1 MFERDIMKYLLL
13 SVIFAV
19 TVFSS
24 CTKKEEDFAVA
35 VSFVIG
41 DVSRNGIQLAI
52 GEEILEGDIVTTG
65 SSSSCD
71 VRCGG
76 SIIRIKE
83 KSVMKFS
90 KMNFTDGNENTVFGL
105 DQGKLLCK
113 PKKLLKDESFIV
125 KTPTAVA
132 AVRGTQFTVETDIK
146 KTTRINVYDGKVKVV
161 RRAPSLDNK
170 IDEIMENITPLE
182 EKESA
187 VITKEEADKAEQ
199 AVSDGLKSSPAKD
212 VISKNISAL
221 AIGAK
226 DIKKF
231 AVADFA
237 FDKSELIKVENKP
250 VKVVAAIKK
259 AITLSK
265 PSDAA
270 GRVYL
275 TDKDIYIIKKGRV
288 EWEGELAAQPVKKSG
303 KVFIASKER
312 IVAMDDNGVLLW
324 DKAVESDGNLTEEG
338 NSLTLTIKGKKREI
352 NPENG
357 KLK

>member
-1 MFERDIMKYLLL
+1 MKYLLL
-13 SVIFAV
+13 SVILTVA
-19 TVFSS
+19 VFSS
-24 CTKKEEDFAVA
+24 CTKKEEEFAVA

-41 DVSRNGIQLAI
+41 DVSRNGVQLAI

-71 VRCGG
+71 VKSGG

-90 KMNFTDGNENTVFGL
+90 KMNFSDGNENTVFAL

-113 PKKLLKDESFIV
+113 PKKLLKDDSFIV

-146 KTTRINVYDGKVKVV
+146 KTTRINVYDGKVKVA
-161 RRAPSLDNK
+161 RRAPSLDDK
-170 IDEIMENITPLE
+170 IDEIMENISPLE

-199 AVSDGLKSSPAKD
+199 AVSDGLKSAQAKD
-212 VISKNISAL
+212 VIAKNISAL
-221 AIGAK
+221 AIGTK

-237 FDKSELIKVENKP
+237 
-250 VKVVAAIKK
+250 
-259 AITLSK
+259 
-265 PSDAA
+265 
-270 GRVYL
+270 
-275 TDKDIYIIKKGRV
+275 
-288 EWEGELAAQPVKKSG
+288 
-303 KVFIASKER
+303 
-312 IVAMDDNGVLLW
+312 
-324 DKAVESDGNLTEEG
+324 
-338 NSLTLTIKGKKREI
+338 
-352 NPENG
+352 
-357 KLK
+357 